1 MQPAALH
8 TTSSFTGTSHP
19 EAVNLTQFIVLF
31 ISLLMFAGS
40 ACNSKIASEEFE
52 DDTRKESGT
61 AADVVSVT
69 ISGEAGNYQFAV
81 GIESPDIDCSQY
93 ANWWEVVS
101 TDGALLYRRI
111 LGHSHPTEQPF
122 VRSGGPIEITAAD
135 EVIIRAH
142 MHPAGYGGTVYRGS
156 VADGFEATQQTAE
169 FAAELSEQAPLPT
182 GCTG

>member
-1 MQPAALH
+1 
-8 TTSSFTGTSHP
+8 
-19 EAVNLTQFIVLF
+19 
-31 ISLLMFAGS
+31 MFAGS
-40 ACNSKIASEEFE
+40 ACNSKIATEEFE
-52 DDTRKESGT
+52 DDPPKEIGT
-61 AADVVSVT
+61 VADIVSVT
-69 ISGEAGNYQFAV
+69 TSGEAGNYQFAV

-93 ANWWEVVS
+93 ANWWEVIS
-101 TDGALLYRRI
+101 PDGTLLYRRI

-122 VRSGGPIEITAAD
+122 VRSGGPIEITVAD

-156 VADGFEATQQTAE
+156 VANGFEAAQQTAE